1 MDKLPIEENSLIR
14 TQGIFS
20 FTDSLAGIFLN
31 IFLFKLGGL
40 QSSVLF
46 GFISFS
52 FLLIFY
58 TFSGWTLKY
67 VSSRV
72 LIYIGL
78 ICYAVSY
85 GLLFILQGEAIK
97 FLVPIAIVNG
107 IGAGNFW
114 AGFNIS
120 QYIITHEETR
130 SRYFG
135 RSGGLLSI
143 SQIFGPVI
151 GGVII
156 SLATYLAFPET
167 AAYALLF
174 LIVVLSIVTNIIV
187 SNSLPAY
194 SKIEFSIKKIINHK
208 RSRNWKL
215 VLLQQF
221 FFGIWDSSFAM
232 VSGILVYLILKG
244 EFAVGSVG
252 TLSALIYGAS
262 SLLAGGFLIKNKKF
276 SLIGTIGVPLAIL
289 FFAFNQNL
297 AGVIVF
303 GVISGITTPFLNIP
317 PFITFLN
324 TMDESKESWQEKY
337 HFMIEREFVLTI
349 PRIFS
354 FLILFMFF
362 SSGDQL
368 KLANDWIKIIPLFPF
383 IIGILGFL
391 IKPEPQKN
399 QD

>member
-1 MDKLPIEENSLIR
+1 MDKLPIEENALIK

-20 FTDSLAGIFLN
+20 FTSSLAGIFLN

-40 QSSVLF
+40 ESSVLF

-52 FLLIFY
+52 FLLTFY
-58 TFSGWTLKY
+58 VLSGWTLKR
-67 VSSRV
+67 VSSKV
-72 LIYIGL
+72 LIYFGL
-78 ICYAVSY
+78 ACLAASY
-85 GLLFILQGEAIK
+85 GLLFILQGDAIK
-97 FLVPIAIVNG
+97 FLIPIAIVNG
-107 IGAGNFW
+107 IGSGNFW

-135 RSGGLLSI
+135 RSGSLLSI
-143 SQIFGPVI
+143 IQIFGPVI
-151 GGVII
+151 GGTII
-156 SLATYLAFPET
+156 SLAAYLVLPATAGYAF
-167 AAYALLF
+167 LF
-174 LIVVLSIVTNIIV
+174 FVVVLSIVVNIMV

-194 SKIEFSIKKIINHK
+194 SNIEFSVKKIINHK

-221 FFGIWDSSFAM
+221 FFGVWDSSFAM

-244 EFAVGSVG
+244 EFAVGSVN
-252 TLSALIYGAS
+252 TLSALIYAVS
-262 SLLAGGFLIKNKKF
+262 SFLAGGLLAKNKKF
-276 SLIGTIGVPLAIL
+276 SLIGMIGVPLGIL

-297 AGVIVF
+297 AGVIVL
-303 GVISGITTPFLNIP
+303 GIMSGIAAPFMNIP
-317 PFITFLN
+317 PFLSFLN
-324 TMDESKESWQEKY
+324 TVDESKESWREKY
-337 HFMIEREFVLTI
+337 HFMIEREMVLSI
-349 PRIFS
+349 PRILS
-354 FLILFMFF
+354 FLVLFIFL

-383 IIGILGFL
+383 IIGVIGCS
-391 IKPEPQKN
+391 IKPISQKH